1 MALKGGR
8 KIVVR
13 GLKFQWTLSGKDKG
27 SRWGGTA
34 HRPHVVIQMAEVERS
49 GTPMVAYLE
58 SRRFISVDAHDLDM
72 GGVVHRATVFPRDI
86 RSLIEHALDD
96 GWDPSGK
103 VQYIS
108 PGDINLGDY
117 TTRAK

>member
-13 GLKFQWTLSGKDKG
+13 VRAFRWNYFGKND
-27 SRWGGTA
+27 RWGGSALIPLVAIQEDTE
-34 HRPHVVIQMAEVERS
+34 RPGV
-49 GTPMVAYLE
+49 PMVAYLK
-58 SRRFISVDAHDLDM
+58 SRRFISEDAHDLDL
-72 GGVVHRATVFPRDI
+72 GGVVHKASVTPQDT

-103 VQYIS
+103 GRYVS
-108 PGDINLGDY
+108 PEGIDLGDY
-117 TTRAK
+117 STRDPK